1 MRAASAMSAF
11 TNQTGRVIALG
22 RAMLALLFLLTIWL
36 DASQPAHFPNE
47 TYAALIFYVA
57 FSIAILALTWRNW
70 WLDARLAAPALLVD
84 MAVFMVIV
92 FSTHG
97 YTSPY
102 YLIFLLP
109 LLTAAIRWG
118 WRETAAVSALL
129 VLLYLAAGLL
139 AAWTE
144 PFEHQRFIVRA
155 GHLVILSTMLI
166 AFTAHQRSL
175 GGPWLGLFGRNSAH
189 DDRDRPFE
197 GALALAMKALGA
209 SSGLLLLRGGDV
221 RAGGVV
227 STGGTVERIEWFD
240 PHPNEDFPGSAL
252 ADFRRD
258 RLLYKSARNHNCFAR
273 ASDYVDSAL
282 PLALGAD
289 QALLISIRAGESSGL
304 LMLGGIDDLSGDYLL
319 LGRDLSDAVGAYI
332 DRHALVEAI
341 ELGAS
346 AEGRLGL
353 ARDVHDNVVQFL
365 AGAAFRVEAL
375 RRSAAD
381 GKPVAQGLD
390 ELKRLIVEEQADIRG
405 FVSTLRREPV
415 LAFGETVEG
424 LRQVAGRLGRQWQLD
439 CRFDSA
445 PAEAGIPIK
454 LHLDL
459 QQLLREAVANAARH
473 GGARKVE
480 AKLSLDQ
487 DNVVLEVADDG
498 CGFENK
504 ESDEPRPWSL
514 KERVDRAGGSMLIVT
529 ATGRTVVS
537 VTLPLGRDAA

>member
-1 MRAASAMSAF
+1 MLVASAMTAF
-11 TNQTGRVIALG
+11 RNQTGRVIALG

-36 DASQPAHFPNE
+36 DTTQPAHFPAE
-47 TYAALIFYVA
+47 TYFALIFYVQFA
-57 FSIAILALTWRNW
+57 LAILALTWRNW
-70 WLDARLAAPALLVD
+70 WYDARLAAPALSVD
-84 MAVFMVIV
+84 MALFIVFV

-118 WRETAAVSALL
+118 WRETAVVSALL
-129 VLLYLAAGLL
+129 VLFYLAAGLI
-139 AAWTE
+139 ASSSQ
-144 PFEHQRFIVRA
+144 PFELQRFIVRT
-155 GHLVILSTMLI
+155 GQLIILSTMLV

-175 GGPWLGLFGRNSAH
+175 GGRWIGQFGRNSPLG
-189 DDRDRPFE
+189 DRDKPLE
-197 GALALAMKALGA
+197 GALALAMEAVEAK
-209 SSGLLLLRGGDV
+209 SGVLLLRGADG

-227 STGGTVERIEWFD
+227 AAGGTTERIEWFD
-240 PHPNEDFPGSAL
+240 PHPNEDFPSSAL
-252 ADFRRD
+252 ADFGRD
-258 RLLYKSARNHNCFAR
+258 RLLFTGRWGHNIFAS
-273 ASDYVDSAL
+273 ASDYLDSAL

-289 QALLISIRAGESSGL
+289 EALLVSIRAGGSRGL
-304 LMLGGIDDLSGDYLL
+304 MLLGGIDDLSGDYLL
-319 LGRDLSDAVGAYI
+319 LGNDLGEAVGAFL

-346 AEGRLGL
+346 AESRLGL

-381 GKPVAQGLD
+381 GKPVAPGLD
-390 ELKRLIVEEQADIRG
+390 DLKRLIVEEQADIRG

-424 LRQVAGRLGRQWQLD
+424 LRQIAGRLGRQWQLD

-498 CGFENK
+498 RGFENK

-537 VTLPLGRDAA
+537 VTLPIGKDAA

>member
-1 MRAASAMSAF
+1 MGIEPFDPLGRAASA
-11 TNQTGRVIALG
+11 N
-22 RAMLALLFLLTIWL
+22 
-36 DASQPAHFPNE
+36 H
-47 TYAALIFYVA
+47 
-57 FSIAILALTWRNW
+57 
-70 WLDARLAAPALLVD
+70 
-84 MAVFMVIV
+84 
-92 FSTHG
+92 
-97 YTSPY
+97 
-102 YLIFLLP
+102 
-109 LLTAAIRWG
+109 
-118 WRETAAVSALL
+118 
-129 VLLYLAAGLL
+129 AAG
-139 AAWTE
+139 
-144 PFEHQRFIVRA
+144 
-155 GHLVILSTMLI
+155 
-166 AFTAHQRSL
+166 
-175 GGPWLGLFGRNSAH
+175 
-189 DDRDRPFE
+189 
-197 GALALAMKALGA
+197 
-209 SSGLLLLRGGDV
+209 
-221 RAGGVV
+221 
-227 STGGTVERIEWFD
+227 
-240 PHPNEDFPGSAL
+240 AL
-252 ADFRRD
+252 ADFSRD
-258 RLLYKSARNHNCFAR
+258 RLLYKGPRGHNCFAK
-273 ASDYVDSAL
+273 ASDYLDSAL
-282 PLALGAD
+282 PLALGVD
-289 QALLISIRAGESSGL
+289 EALLISIRAGESRGL
-304 LMLGGIDDLSGDYLL
+304 VMLGGIDDLSGDYLL
-319 LGRDLSDAVGAYI
+319 MGSDLGEAVGAFI

-346 AEGRLGL
+346 ADSRLGL

-415 LAFGETVEG
+415 LEFGETVEG
-424 LRQVAGRLGRQWQLD
+424 LRQIAGRLGRQWQLD
-439 CRFDSA
+439 CRFDGVK
-445 PAEAGIPIK
+445 AEAGIPIK